1 MIDGEVETWLGVVA
15 RRLTLAV
22 LGAVAALALWALGDN
37 WRYSSGA
44 PMLYLAL
51 FTFTAVQSLVAL
63 ALAGPLSVTRALAG
77 ALLLSVPLTGLVG
90 LAGLRYGN
98 PLEILDDSVML
109 AVVGVLLLFATPFLA
124 VALQDRKR
132 WAKYA
137 LLFDTAWTMVLRYGL
152 ALVFVGVFW
161 LIVFL
166 STSLLRLV
174 DITLVERW
182 TSSVAVRF
190 AVSGWVLGLGLA
202 VMHELRA
209 IVSPHLGLRLLRLL
223 VPIMLVV
230 VALFLTALPLRGLS
244 YLFGEFSSAG
254 TLIATAIL
262 AITLV
267 SAALERDDAAAVQHR
282 GLRAATRALALLVP
296 LLAALAV
303 WAVLLRVRQY
313 GWTPHRA
320 LAVCVAWFLLAY
332 GVGYGAAVI
341 GRWGWAGRIRSVNVI
356 MALAVVAIAAL
367 WMTPVLDVY
376 RLSTNSQVAR
386 FQQGDAHLDQLSLWQ
401 LEHDWGRAGQAG
413 LRRLE
418 AFDAHPEHDEL
429 IARIKT
435 LRRQATPFQFEQAIL
450 NRAAPESAAKLARL
464 LAVRPGKDR
473 LDPDLLLD
481 LSPWRMAQWLEGCAR
496 KLPDGQAACV
506 MVRGAFLPSQPEDGQ
521 GIVLYLDAA
530 GAVQAD
536 FVVLSE
542 AETATF
548 RVLHDLHREAWPI
561 LDHSALTAAL
571 SGDFT
576 IRPTGGNA
584 LFLDGAVLAPGY

>member
-1 MIDGEVETWLGVVA
+1 MTDSVDETWLRVVA
-15 RRLTLAV
+15 RRLTLAA

-37 WRYSSGA
+37 WRNSSLA
-44 PMLYLAL
+44 PMLYLSL
-51 FTFTAVQSLVAL
+51 FTFISVQSLVAL
-63 ALAGPLSVTRALAG
+63 ALAGPLSVARALAG
-77 ALLLSVPLTGLVG
+77 ALLLSLPLTGLAC
-90 LAGLRYGN
+90 LAGLRHDN
-98 PLEILDDSVML
+98 PLDLLDDPVML
-109 AVVGVLLLFATPFLA
+109 AVAGVLVLFATPFLA
-124 VALQDRKR
+124 VALQDRR
-132 WAKYA
+132 NWANYA
-137 LLFDTAWTMVLRYGL
+137 HLFDAAWTMVLRYGL

-182 TSSVAVRF
+182 TASIAVRF

-262 AITLV
+262 AITLI
-267 SAALERDDAAAVQHR
+267 SAALERDDKAAVHHR

-296 LLAALAV
+296 LLAGLAV

-313 GWTPHRA
+313 GWTPDRV
-320 LAVCVAWFLLAY
+320 LAACVAWFLLAY

-341 GRWGWAGRIRSVNVI
+341 GRWGWAGRIRKVNVI
-356 MALAVVAIAAL
+356 MALAVIAVAML
-367 WMTPVLDVY
+367 WMTPLLDVY
-376 RLSTNSQVAR
+376 RLSTNSQIAR
-386 FQQGDAHLDQLSLWQ
+386 FLKGDASLDQLALWQ

-413 LRRLE
+413 VRRLE
-418 AFDAHPEHDEL
+418 AYEAHPEHDEL

-435 LRRQATPFQFEQAIL
+435 LRRQTTPFQFEQAIL
-450 NRAAPESAAKLARL
+450 NRAAPERAARLARL
-464 LAVRPGKDR
+464 LAVRPGNDR
-473 LDPDLLLD
+473 LDPDLVVD
-481 LSPWRMAQWLEGCAR
+481 VSPWRMKQWLDGCTR

-506 MVRGAFLPSQPEDGQ
+506 MVRGAFLPSQPEEGQ
-521 GIVLYLDAA
+521 GIVLYLDAT

-536 FVVLSE
+536 FVILSD
-542 AETATF
+542 AENATL
-548 RVLHDLHREAWPI
+548 RVLHDLRREAWPV
-561 LDHSALTAAL
+561 LDPDALTAAL

-584 LFLDGAVLAPGY
+584 LFLNGAVLAPGY